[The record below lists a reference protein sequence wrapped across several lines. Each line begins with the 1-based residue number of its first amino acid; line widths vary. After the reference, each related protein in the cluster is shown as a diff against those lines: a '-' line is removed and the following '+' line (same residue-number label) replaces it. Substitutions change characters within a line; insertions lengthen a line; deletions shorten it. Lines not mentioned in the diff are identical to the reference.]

1 MRLRNR
7 FHACLVALLGV
18 MLPVGIM
25 AADLP
30 ASGSLATLDV
40 WPAVGKEAVRISGT
54 LPGAGRLQ
62 AVLYATFSQDVPT
75 VLLSRHSVTTNAKG
89 QFSATLPIAPGYVP
103 GAIITVVVQS
113 PSGVPLAQGRLK
125 VAAPN
130 VPGPAD
136 VLPPDYR

>member
-1 MRLRNR
+1 MRLHYR
-7 FHACLVALLGV
+7 FQACLVAVLGA
-18 MLPVGIM
+18 MLPLGIM

-30 ASGSLATLDV
+30 ASRSVAALDV
-40 WPAVGKEAVRISGT
+40 SPVVGREAVRVFGT
-54 LPGAGRLQ
+54 VPGSGRLQ
-62 AVLYATFSQDVPT
+62 AALYFTYSQDVPT
-75 VLLSRHSVTTNAKG
+75 VLLSRRSVTTDANG
-89 QFSATLPIAPGYVP
+89 RLDTTLPIAPGYLP

-113 PSGVPLAQGRLK
+113 PAGLPLAVGRLT